1 MELEKGLLA
10 STEISVEMK
19 LGSGTNTSLAS
30 LPSFDLSQHD
40 SIEQILLL
48 LQQQNKQIVRM

>member
-10 STEISVEMK
+10 SIEISVEMK
-19 LGSGTNTSLAS
+19 FGSGANTSLAF

>member
-1 MELEKGLLA
+1 
-10 STEISVEMK
+10 MK
-19 LGSGTNTSLAS
+19 FGSGTNTSLAP

-40 SIEQILLL
+40 LIEQILLL